1 MRILVRAPNWLGD
14 AVMCLPAVR
23 ALRER
28 CAGAGI
34 TVLAR
39 SRVAGLFRRE
49 PCVDRVLDYRDG
61 GGLSS
66 WRARLR
72 LARDLR
78 GQFDWAILLP
88 GSLESALVPW
98 LAGIPR
104 RTGYDRGGRSWL
116 LTEAVPLPAR
126 GAIPPHQS
134 YYYLDLIRRAGLW
147 EDLPSPL
154 PILLSGIEEARA
166 RGRALFS
173 AMAFDGAVVGISP
186 GAQNSRAKQWPPDRF
201 VEAARRLAVELGAGV
216 AIFGSANERE
226 LGWLVSAGL
235 RRAGVRV
242 LNLAGETSLEDFIA
256 TAAACAV
263 FLSNDSGAMHVASA
277 LDVPT
282 VAVFGPTEWFATGP
296 VGPRSVIVREPVECS
311 PCMLRDCPTDHR
323 CMLRVTPERV
333 ARAGLDLLEWK
344 LEERGHARQDSRS

>member
-28 CAGAGI
+28 LPDARI

-39 SRVAGLFRRE
+39 PWVAALFRRE
-49 PCVDRVLDYRDG
+49 PCADEVVGYPDG
-61 GGLSS
+61 SGLAA

-72 LARDLR
+72 LARALR
-78 GQFDWAILLP
+78 GNHDWALVLP
-88 GSLESALVPW
+88 GSFESALVPW
-98 LAGIPR
+98 LARIPR
-104 RTGYDRGGRSWL
+104 RTGYDRGGRRRL
-116 LTEAVPLPAR
+116 LSEAIPLPAR
-126 GAIPPHQS
+126 GSIPQHES
-134 YYYLDLIRRAGLW
+134 YYYLELIRRAGVLD
-147 EDLPSPL
+147 ELPSPR
-154 PILLSGIEEARA
+154 PIRLSGIEQARA
-166 RGRALFS
+166 GGRRLFE
-173 AMAFDGAVVGISP
+173 AMGFQGAVIGISP
-186 GAQNSRAKQWPPDRF
+186 GAQNSRAKQWPADRF
-201 VEAARRLAVELGAGV
+201 VHAAAVLAGELGAGV
-216 AIFGSANERE
+216 AVFGSLSERE
-226 LGWLVSAGL
+226 LAWRVAGGL

-256 TAAACAV
+256 AAAACV
-263 FLSNDSGAMHVASA
+263 LFLSNDSGAMHVASA

-296 VGPRSVIVREPVECS
+296 AGPRSVIVREPVECS

-333 ARAGLDLLEWK
+333 AQAARDLLEWK
-344 LEERGHARQDSRS
+344 LEERGHARQDRRS